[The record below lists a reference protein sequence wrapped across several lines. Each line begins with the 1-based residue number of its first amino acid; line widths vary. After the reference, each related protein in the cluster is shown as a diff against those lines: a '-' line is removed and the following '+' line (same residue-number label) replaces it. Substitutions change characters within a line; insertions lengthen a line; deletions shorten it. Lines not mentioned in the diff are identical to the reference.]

1 MGKVKDKLKH
11 ISLFEGLKDDPEA
24 IARIADIINIKEFLK
39 GSHIIR
45 EGDKGDEMFIL
56 SEGSVRVEKTTMH
69 DDTYTVVKL
78 EASQNVFFGEMA
90 LIDNDVRSA
99 SVTADTYCQCYLI
112 SKEDFQKLAEE
123 NHTIG
128 YFVNKEI
135 ATILSRRLRKSDAD
149 TITLFEALVSE
160 IEELE

>member
-1 MGKVKDKLKH
+1 MTKIRRKLQQ
-11 ISLFEGLKDDPEA
+11 ISLFKGFKDDPEA
-24 IARIADIINIKEFLK
+24 IGKVAQIINIKEFLK

-45 EGDKGDEMFIL
+45 EGDRGDEMYIL
-56 SEGSVRVEKTTMH
+56 SEGNVRVEKTTMH
-69 DDTYTVVKL
+69 DDTYTVIKL
-78 EASQNVFFGEMA
+78 EAGQNVFFGEMA

-99 SVTADTYCQCYLI
+99 SVMADTYCQCYII

-123 NHTIG
+123 DHTIG
-128 YFVNKEI
+128 YHVNKEI
-135 ATILSRRLRKSDAD
+135 AAILSGRLRKSDQD